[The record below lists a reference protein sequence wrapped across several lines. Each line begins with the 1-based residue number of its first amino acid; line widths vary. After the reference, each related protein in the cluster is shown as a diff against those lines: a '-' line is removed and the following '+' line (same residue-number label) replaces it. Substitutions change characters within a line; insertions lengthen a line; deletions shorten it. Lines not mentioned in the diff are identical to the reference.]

1 MLVLSNITKTFGGV
15 VAVRNVSMEIE
26 KGELVGLIGPNGS
39 GKTTLLDVISG
50 FYKPDSG
57 LVKLD
62 GAPLNRA
69 PPFERAKHI
78 GRTFQIPRIFSRMTV
93 KENLM
98 VVEMNEEKT
107 LQLLE
112 MVQLSHLADEYAS
125 NLSGGQQK
133 LLEFARTLMMN
144 PKIVLMDEPFAGVS
158 APLIQRLSDVIL
170 QLNSEKKI
178 AFLIVEH
185 NLAAL
190 FKVCHRCVVMD
201 QGSMIADGSPEDV
214 SRNSQVI
221 KAYMG
226 E

>member
-1 MLVLSNITKTFGGV
+1 MLELVKITKTFGGV
-15 VAVRNVSMEIE
+15 VAVKNMSVRIE
-26 KGELVGLIGPNGS
+26 SGELVGLIGPNGS
-39 GKTTLLDVISG
+39 GKTTLLDVVSG

-57 LVKLD
+57 QIKLNNTL
-62 GAPLNRA
+62 LNNM
-69 PPFERAKHI
+69 PPFRRAKYI
-78 GRTFQIPRIFSRMTV
+78 GRTFQIPRVFAKMTV

-98 VVEMNEEKT
+98 TVEMNEEKA

-112 MVQLSHLADEYAS
+112 LVQVSHLADEYAS

-144 PKIVLMDEPFAGVS
+144 PQIVLMDEPFAGVS
-158 APLIQRLSDVIL
+158 APLIERLSNVIL
-170 QLNSEKKI
+170 KLNSEKKI
-178 AFLIVEH
+178 SFLIIEH

-190 FKVCHRCVVMD
+190 FRICNRCVVMD
-201 QGSMIADGSPEDV
+201 QGSLIADGSPDDV
-214 SRNSQVI
+214 SRNTQVI